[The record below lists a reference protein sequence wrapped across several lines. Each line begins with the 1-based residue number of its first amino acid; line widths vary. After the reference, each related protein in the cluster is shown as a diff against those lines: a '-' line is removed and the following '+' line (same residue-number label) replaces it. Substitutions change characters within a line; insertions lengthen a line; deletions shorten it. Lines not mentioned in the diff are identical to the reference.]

1 MSDNSAMS
9 YDIHI
14 PGLGPLIH
22 ISANVLAKVMINGG
36 KLFIAIGGFI
46 EYQNNKNN

>member
-14 PGLGPLIH
+14 PGIGPLIH
-22 ISANVLAKVMINGG
+22 ILADILAKVMINGG
-36 KLFIAIGGFI
+36 RFLMVFGQFI
-46 EYQNNKNN
+46 EYHNNKNN